1 MGTFTVASGFGLLFV
16 GLCAMAVIVL
26 VGLYVIN
33 NVLPNDK
40 EDEDGR

>member
-1 MGTFTVASGFGLLFV
+1 MGTFTVASGLGMLFV
-16 GLCAMAVIVL
+16 GLCAMAVIGL

-40 EDEDGR
+40 EEEDGR